1 MALSYTMNSARII
14 RLYEQVVAKGDMA
27 QLADLVTPA
36 YQPRLPDFKGLGPLA
51 PGADALRARLTALGR
66 IPHRLVRVVADGDLV
81 FAHVK
86 YDEPVPMAAVDVFRC
101 GTDGRIE
108 EHWNVRQPLP
118 DDGARGEDRF
128 ATDLAPDPALRK
140 SPAEL
145 RDLLREL
152 LLEFWGKGQGHLID
166 KYYDKSYIQHNTEMP
181 GGYYRIKE
189 IAANDIPRYIELTK
203 GPYPI
208 NIHHLAAAGDL
219 VCVHL
224 SIFMAGINRDDG
236 KRSTNVDIFRVN
248 AQGRMVE
255 HWDVLHIDGVPMP
268 STTTLF

>member
-1 MALSYTMNSARII
+1 MHSQTVVQ
-14 RLYEQVVAKGDMA
+14 LYEQVIARGDPVRLNQLVAPG
-27 QLADLVTPA
+27 
-36 YQPRLPDFKGLGPLA
+36 YQPRLPAFKGHEPLPA
-51 PGADALRARLTALGR
+51 GIESLRDRLTTLGR

-86 YDEPVPMAAVDVFRC
+86 YEEPVPVAAVDVFRC
-101 GTDGRIE
+101 GADGRIA

-118 DDGARGEDRF
+118 HDGARGDDRF
-128 ATDLAPDPALRK
+128 ATTLAPDPALRR

-145 RDLLREL
+145 RNLLREL
-152 LLEFWGKGQGHLID
+152 LLEFWGKGQAQLVG
-166 KYYDKSYIQHNTEMP
+166 KYYDETYIQHNTEMP
-181 GGYYRIKE
+181 GGYQRIKE
-189 IAANDIPRYIELTK
+189 IAENDIRRYIELTK

-208 NIHHLAAAGDL
+208 DIHHLAAEGDL

-236 KRSTNVDIFRVN
+236 RRSTNVDIFRVN

-268 STTTLF
+268 STATLF